1 MLALAGNFHF
11 FGSRIAA
18 NIATVLFMSGN
29 RAQARFVS
37 TGLGFIFCHRSL
49 LVGGLGFYC
58 LNTLSPAEAG
68 WLFISAAQPE
78 LTRLLRKPCRRSA
91 ARIFSHWSGGLTP
104 PPNTMPPLRG

>member
-37 TGLGFIFCHRSL
+37 TGFGFIFCHRSL